1 MSKVRMAP
9 RRLAHF
15 NLYVSNLSQ
24 STAFY
29 HEVCGIHYIAGEP
42 DVPIH
47 FLTNGSSHHELGLI
61 EIREGDRIGRE
72 GFVQGSTPK
81 GQKPGL
87 NHLGWEMANEA
98 TLVEAYMRLQ
108 GQPLRFHTA
117 DHTIAHSVYVADVDG
132 NMHEFFADTPYDWP
146 QLLRGDMERISG
158 RWDPLEA
165 RATTEIHYDRGLA
178 YEAVPN
184 AAVRP
189 SQISHCVLRVRDFQG
204 QRDWLRDVAGLQ
216 ETFVSEADG
225 RAVYRGSDS
234 SMPADLVVER
244 SLEGG
249 ALARMAFLV
258 PSIEEIDQA
267 QKRLAKSGIRPIRTS
282 NDRGKESF
290 VLVDPDGLE
299 IEFYALASAT
309 ATPPV
314 EMFAY

>member
-1 MSKVRMAP
+1 MSLVKMAP

-15 NLYVSNLSQ
+15 NLYVSNLPR

-29 HEVCGIHYIAGEP
+29 HQICGIHHIAGEP

-61 EIREGDRIGRE
+61 EIHEGERIGRE

-87 NHLGWEMANEA
+87 NHLGWEMATEA
-98 TLVEAYMRLQ
+98 TLVEAYKRLQ

-146 QLLRGDMERISG
+146 RLLRGNLERITG
-158 RWDPLEA
+158 RWDPLTA
-165 RATTEIHYDRGLA
+165 AATTEIHYDRGLSFA
-178 YEAVPN
+178 AVPD

-204 QRDWLRDVAGLQ
+204 QREWLRDVAGL
-216 ETFVSEADG
+216 EEMFVSQSEG

-234 SMPADLVVER
+234 PTIADLVVER
-244 SLEGG
+244 SDEGG
-249 ALARMAFLV
+249 ALARMAFLM
-258 PSIEEIDQA
+258 PNIDEMDHA
-267 QKRLAKSGIRPIRTS
+267 QERLAALGIRPIRVGS
-282 NDRGKESF
+282 EKGVESF
-290 VLVDPDGLE
+290 VLADPDGLE
-299 IEFYALASAT
+299 IEFFALADARAVPS
-309 ATPPV
+309 V
-314 EMFAY
+314 EMFAC